1 MNRLKCI
8 SSYISDN
15 EKVLDVGCDQAL
27 LSKLLARRG
36 VYSIASDIKANIII
50 NAKKNLSDLEKK
62 YITFTLSDGVPEG
75 VNQTITLVLSGMG
88 THTILDILKNSKVFF
103 NKIITISN
111 NNHDILRSEMIK
123 LGYYIKEEE
132 IIKDKSKYY
141 NLIVFDR
148 IKREYSKEELLV
160 GYNHKNKVLLKEK
173 NEYLI
178 NKYNKILNKTNNEK
192 LINIVNILVNYKYK
206 IIYWSFKR
214 FYFFNFCFF
223 C

>member
-88 THTILDILKNSKVFF
+88 TYTILDILKNSKVFF

-111 NNHDILRSEMIK
+111 NNHDILRSEMNFFISNDYLQCNVLDFTK
-123 LGYYIKEEE
+123 LGLLE
-132 IIKDKSKYY
+132 ITRKKGQKALKD
-141 NLIVFDR
+141 IFT
-148 IKREYSKEELLV
+148 E
-160 GYNHKNKVLLKEK
+160 
-173 NEYLI
+173 
-178 NKYNKILNKTNNEK
+178 
-192 LINIVNILVNYKYK
+192 NI
-206 IIYWSFKR
+206 
-214 FYFFNFCFF
+214 
-223 C
+223 

>member
-50 NAKKNLSDLEKK
+50 NAKRNLTDLEKK

-88 THTILDILKNSKVFF
+88 TYTILDILKNSKVFF
-103 NKIITISN
+103 
-111 NNHDILRSEMIK
+111 
-123 LGYYIKEEE
+123 
-132 IIKDKSKYY
+132 
-141 NLIVFDR
+141 
-148 IKREYSKEELLV
+148 
-160 GYNHKNKVLLKEK
+160 
-173 NEYLI
+173 
-178 NKYNKILNKTNNEK
+178 
-192 LINIVNILVNYKYK
+192 
-206 IIYWSFKR
+206 
-214 FYFFNFCFF
+214 
-223 C
+223 

>member
-50 NAKKNLSDLEKK
+50 NAKKNLTDLEKK

-88 THTILDILKNSKVFF
+88 TYTILDILKNSKVFF

-111 NNHDILRSEMIK
+111 NNHDNM
-123 LGYYIKEEE
+123 YI
-132 IIKDKSKYY
+132 Y
-141 NLIVFDR
+141 R
-148 IKREYSKEELLV
+148 I
-160 GYNHKNKVLLKEK
+160 
-173 NEYLI
+173 
-178 NKYNKILNKTNNEK
+178 TNTTRK
-192 LINIVNILVNYKYK
+192 CTIHIFI
-206 IIYWSFKR
+206 
-214 FYFFNFCFF
+214 
-223 C
+223 

>member
-50 NAKKNLSDLEKK
+50 NAKKNLNDLEKK

-88 THTILDILKNSKVFF
+88 TYTILDILKNSKVFF

-111 NNHDILRSEMIK
+111 NNHDILRNEMIK

-192 LINIVNILVNYKYK
+192 LINIVNILVNYKY
-206 IIYWSFKR
+206 
-214 FYFFNFCFF
+214 
-223 C
+223 